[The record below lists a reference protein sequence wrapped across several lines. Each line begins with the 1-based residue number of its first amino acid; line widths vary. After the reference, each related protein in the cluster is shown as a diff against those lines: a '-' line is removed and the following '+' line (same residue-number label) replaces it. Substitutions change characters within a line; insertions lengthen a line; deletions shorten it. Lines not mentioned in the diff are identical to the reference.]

1 MHLSLLDQ
9 QAGVTYN
16 KSTILLGKVDIV
28 VVALMT
34 LDLRLEAH
42 SLKEKRMVVKSVL
55 RRMHQRYN
63 LSVYEAA
70 CQDVHNHASLAA
82 AWVGPDTDGARR
94 VLEKAI
100 GLAEQAGAEVVG
112 QGIEF
117 F

>member
-1 MHLSLLDQ
+1 MHLSLLEQ
-9 QAGVTYN
+9 QAGITYN
-16 KSTILLGKVDIV
+16 KNTIFSGKVDIV

-34 LDLRLEAH
+34 LELRLEAH

-55 RRMHQRYN
+55 SRMHQRYN

-82 AWVGPDTDGARR
+82 AWLALTRWCPAGAG
-94 VLEKAI
+94 KAI

-112 QGIEF
+112 QE
-117 F
+117 